1 MVIFRYSNSG
11 VRTRVTFILIVFYA
25 SRLWSSPI
33 DSTQASYT
41 PTLEIISVNNRNFE
55 YFQVIAND
63 KKEKPVPVWN
73 YRFSAGLGTAN
84 TMYWLL
90 DFGQQYGEFTLN
102 KNRNVF
108 FKAEK
113 MLTYRSGLAINY
125 AQAGV
130 DVNAS
135 LKTDSFFNTEL
146 QKLVPTEVTIKYRTQ
161 SVNLRYNLHF
171 APSEKFD
178 PYIGISMGIRF
189 NSIDGS
195 VNNPVKGFSDFDLTI
210 PFLGFT
216 TPGGDLTLGCAG
228 KIAGGLGYYTE
239 IGIAKALIQGGIN
252 ITLKKKTTKSKFKPI
267 GTPEF

>member
-1 MVIFRYSNSG
+1 MKITTTFLFTLLMYSGLIANS
-11 VRTRVTFILIVFYA
+11 
-25 SRLWSSPI
+25 I
-33 DSTQASYT
+33 DT
-41 PTLEIISVNNRNFE
+41 PTV
-55 YFQVIAND
+55 VTTTKVVVDIANFQYNSNFD
-63 KKEKPVPVWN
+63 LVIKEKKEKQQPIWN

-90 DFGQQYGEFTLN
+90 DFGQQYGEFTLD
-102 KNRNVF
+102 KKRNVF

-135 LKTDSFFNTEL
+135 LKTDSFFSTEL

-161 SVNLRYNLHF
+161 SLNLRYNLHF
-171 APSEKFD
+171 APFEKFD
-178 PYIGISMGIRF
+178 PYIGISMGFRF

-228 KIAGGLGYYTE
+228 KIAGGLGYYAE
-239 IGIAKALIQGGIN
+239 IGIAKALIQGGFN
-252 ITLKKKTTKSKFKPI
+252 ITLEKKQPQKKFKPI
-267 GTPEF
+267 ITPEF